1 MGRRLRTIRA
11 AMTDS
16 PTTGPKDMRERG
28 KALAM
33 GLVVIAW
40 LVFVFAYLLP
50 QVIDYRLAAEAIAAT
65 PAPWLVVVLVSG
77 MLGWLSEGF
86 AVGAFLPGLSARQGT
101 AEYLSTAA
109 IGSTIPGPIKLA
121 VAFRLLRDWAFTT
134 EASVLGLSLNGL
146 ASQASKLI
154 MPIVAILAL
163 SLMGSIPGWGL
174 LLAAL
179 LCVPVAL
186 GAIVSVWVLR
196 SEAFARRVG
205 AFANRAGTAVMRRV
219 HRPAPD
225 LSDQLLDFR
234 AAAKDLII
242 ARAWRG
248 IATQAI
254 ARSAGFVT
262 LLLSLRAVGVPAEV
276 LPLDVVLATYAAVMV
291 ITLIPIAPGGAGLP
305 EVLYIGIFTSV
316 AADPGYDN
324 LIGAGTMLFR
334 AVTWFLPIPVGY
346 LTLLIHQRR
355 RGRTR
360 TVETIDEVV
369 PPDGEPSPGGA
380 A

>member
-1 MGRRLRTIRA
+1 
-11 AMTDS
+11 MTDV
-16 PTTGPKDMRERG
+16 PTTPPKDMRERG
-28 KALAM
+28 KSLAM

-40 LVFVFAYLLP
+40 LVFVFGYLLP
-50 QVIDYRLAAEAIAAT
+50 QVIDYQAAAEAIVNT
-65 PAPWLVVVLVSG
+65 PLPWLLVVLISG
-77 MLGWLSEGF
+77 ILGWVVEGF
-86 AVGAFLPGLSARQGT
+86 AVGAFLPGLDARRGT
-101 AEYLSTAA
+101 AEYVSTAA

-121 VAFRLLRDWAFTT
+121 VAFRLLRDWSFTT

-146 ASQASKLI
+146 FSQASKLV
-154 MPIVAILAL
+154 MPIVAILVL
-163 SLMGSIPGWGL
+163 SLTGSIPGWGL
-174 LLAAL
+174 LIAAL

-186 GAIVSVWVLR
+186 GALVSVWVLR

-205 AFANRAGTAVMRRV
+205 AFANRAGGAVMRRV

-225 LSDQLLDFR
+225 LSDQLLGFR
-234 AAAKDLII
+234 DAAKDILF

-248 IATQAI
+248 IVTQGI

-276 LPLDVVLATYAAVMV
+276 LPVDVVLATYAAVMV

-305 EVLYIGIFTSV
+305 EVLYIGIFTAV
-316 AADPGYDN
+316 VADPAYDN

-334 AVTWFLPIPVGY
+334 GVTWFLPIPVGY
-346 LTLLIHQRR
+346 VTLVVHQRR

-360 TVETIDEVV
+360 TVETMDEVV
-369 PPDGEPSPGGA
+369 PPDGEPSTGEVA
-380 A
+380 